1 MIRREFIALAGG
13 AAIGWPLAARAQ
25 QKPMPV
31 IGYLSSSSSI
41 LGAPSMAAFRL
52 GLGETGWV
60 EGQMWRSN
68 TAGRRAIMTGT
79 PHLPLTSSA
88 VRST

>member
-13 AAIGWPLAARAQ
+13 AAIGCPLAARAQ

-60 EGQMWRSN
+60 ASEACRD
-68 TAGRRAIMTGT
+68 
-79 PHLPLTSSA
+79 H
-88 VRST
+88 